1 MRELLNLAHSLR
13 VEHLES
19 SPMFRAVVF
28 SIALTVAAGPSAAL
42 LCRIWCDPPVA
53 TASACHRHTTSTTS
67 KNVAADGTCNDMR
80 PSVAAFAR
88 EALRRGV
95 SAPEAHNNAVSVPR
109 YHLAHTPTN
118 DRYGQS
124 PWSKPSLEKRPLS
137 TNLRI

>member
-1 MRELLNLAHSLR
+1 MRGLLDLAYSLLSER
-13 VEHLES
+13 QRAA
-19 SPMFRAVVF
+19 PMFRAVVF

-67 KNVAADGTCNDMR
+67 TNVAADGTCNDMR
-80 PSVAAFAR
+80 PSVAAFVR
-88 EALRRGV
+88 EALRRDV
-95 SAPEAHNNAVSVPR
+95 SAPEAHDAVSVPR

-124 PWSKPSLEKRPLS
+124 SWPKPSLEKPPLS